1 MGIYSSWREC
11 RPQVYCCKGARYRKF
26 ENLIEAKE
34 YCENDGRYYIY
45 PVYVDG
51 ACRNNGRENAKGGYG
66 VYYGDEDPRNVSVPL
81 DRVDPNGIRPTNQ
94 RAELW
99 AMNHA
104 LKNILNELQDETE
117 KEKLLFI
124 VIQFMPSIVLLN
136 GRKNGFTM
144 DGKIVEV
151 VQFPI
156 KN

>member
-1 MGIYSSWREC
+1 
-11 RPQVYCCKGARYRKF
+11 
-26 ENLIEAKE
+26 
-34 YCENDGRYYIY
+34 
-45 PVYVDG
+45 
-51 ACRNNGRENAKGGYG
+51 
-66 VYYGDEDPRNVSVPL
+66 
-81 DRVDPNGIRPTNQ
+81 
-94 RAELW
+94 
-99 AMNHA
+99 MNHA

>member
-1 MGIYSSWREC
+1 MEHAEIMDVKTPRVDMEFTMGMKTQEMY
-11 RPQVYCCKGARYRKF
+11 QY
-26 ENLIEAKE
+26 L
-34 YCENDGRYYIY
+34 
-45 PVYVDG
+45 
-51 ACRNNGRENAKGGYG
+51 
-66 VYYGDEDPRNVSVPL
+66 L

-136 GRKNGFTM
+136 GRKMGLQWM
-144 DGKIVEV
+144 AK
-151 VQFPI
+151 
-156 KN
+156 